1 MEYIIFPAEDLKVI
15 PQTLSKSKLTLVYNK
30 DKTQVVTKLSNYKT
44 LFPMNILNTYVVD
57 TDTIVPTYPYPV
69 YGEDSINEILNTDD
83 WRSSNDESN
92 TDSVN
97 KPIVKL
103 QTD

>member
-1 MEYIIFPAEDLKVI
+1 MEYIIFPSEDLQSM
-15 PQTLSKSKLTLVYNK
+15 PQTLSESKLTLVYNK
-30 DKTQVVTKLSNYKT
+30 DRTQIVTKLSNYKM

-57 TDTIVPTYPYPV
+57 TDTIVPTYPYPI
-69 YGEDSINEILNTDD
+69 YDEESINEIMNTDD
-83 WRSSNDESN
+83 WRSPNDDNVSDN
-92 TDSVN
+92 SN